1 VAPRI
6 KNKIN
11 EIKSHND
18 DSSIYREL
26 ELGLGSALALFQ
38 ECEIVLPANH
48 PDPGAV
54 IDCKKNVWDAYD
66 LLNRYGYVIDAAQEL
81 LEACQMMLW
90 SEENGGAEA
99 QRQGKPRYSER
110 VEILRNAIAKATG
123 EKEEVK

>member
-1 VAPRI
+1 M
-6 KNKIN
+6 
-11 EIKSHND
+11 KSNHTTTD